1 MARFTVTER
10 RSAPARAVFSR
21 LVDWDAHSAA
31 IPLTR
36 LTHEGAPS
44 AGQRIV
50 ARTGGTR
57 WGFDDPMEVRVLRPP
72 AGDAPGDPGG
82 LLEVRKTG
90 PVIAG
95 WVRCTVTATT
105 SGSVVRWTQE
115 LTVPWLPR
123 RLDPLVGVAGRA
135 AYRSGLRRLLRT
147 APTGW

>member
-1 MARFTVTER
+1 MARFTITEHWP
-10 RSAPARAVFSR
+10 APARVVFDH

-36 LTHEGAPS
+36 LTHEGLPLP
-44 AGQRIV
+44 GQRIV

-57 WGFDDPMEVRVLRPP
+57 FGFDDPMEVRALRPP

-82 LLEVRKTG
+82 LVEVTKEGR
-90 PVIAG
+90 VIKG
-95 WVRCTVTATT
+95 WVRWTVTPAPT
-105 SGSVVRWTQE
+105 GSVVRWSQE

-123 RLDPLVGVAGRA
+123 RLDALVGVVGRA

-147 APTGW
+147 APAEL